1 MDCLKQEKNIVYKI
15 EKYDAL
21 NNTWEDK
28 TYNYENYEEALD
40 FYNNNNALNNPL
52 FTDEHKKNNNFSVF
66 RIVEVKTIINIKPI
80 LTNTELLKVEKDNV
94 KMLKKKRLI

>member
-1 MDCLKQEKNIVYKI
+1 MDCFKQEKNIAYKI
-15 EKYDAL
+15 EKYNGL

-28 TYNYENYEEALD
+28 TYNYENYEKALE
-40 FYNNNNALNNPL
+40 FYNNNNALNNSL

-66 RIVEVKTIINIKPI
+66 RIVEVKTIIKPI

-94 KMLKKKRLI
+94 KMLRKKRLI